1 MNGTVSFKGTLLH
14 NGSVQTQWPYRYI
27 NVLLYSRS
35 HCLMRLRRG
44 ICVRFSRIFS
54 FNRMHGKIWSFFR
67 VSSRLKTYPSGKTI
81 IACRYMMLDENVL
94 CYCEFARALAI

>member
-54 FNRMHGKIWSFFR
+54 FNRMHGKIWSFF
-67 VSSRLKTYPSGKTI
+67 SRI
-81 IACRYMMLDENVL
+81 VAFENISKWKNDYRMSL
-94 CYCEFARALAI
+94 HDAG